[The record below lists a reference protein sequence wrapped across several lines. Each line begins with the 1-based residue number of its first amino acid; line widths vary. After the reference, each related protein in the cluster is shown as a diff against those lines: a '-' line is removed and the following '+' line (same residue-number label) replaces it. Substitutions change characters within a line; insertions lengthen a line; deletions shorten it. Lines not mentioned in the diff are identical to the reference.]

1 MNRILTGSIQGSVYH
16 FSQPLPSDER
26 HSQFSISDWLNHLGI
41 QDDYCHSFLKNL
53 IGSRKKTS
61 NREFAAQIFAA
72 ILPTVALYSHFL
84 AHIVNFYLDEQR
96 KSVRDEIVKLINSG
110 DKGAAAK
117 VMGYVY
123 EALRKDPP
131 VSLPLFC
138 RITGLTQL

>member
-1 MNRILTGSIQGSVYH
+1 
-16 FSQPLPSDER
+16 
-26 HSQFSISDWLNHLGI
+26 
-41 QDDYCHSFLKNL
+41 L
-53 IGSRKKTS
+53 IGSRKKSS

-84 AHIVNFYLDEQR
+84 SHIVNFYLDKER
-96 KSVRDEIVKLINSG
+96 KSVRDEIVKLANSR

-131 VSLPLFC
+131 VSLPRFPQNH
-138 RITGLTQL
+138 RAYAVITDFRSLQNGG